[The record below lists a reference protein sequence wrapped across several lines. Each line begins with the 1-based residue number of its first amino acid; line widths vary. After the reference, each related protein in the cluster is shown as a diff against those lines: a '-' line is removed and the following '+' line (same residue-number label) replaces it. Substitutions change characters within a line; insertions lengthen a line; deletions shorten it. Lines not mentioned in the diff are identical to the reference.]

1 MLCASETNNRV
12 VGGWQ
17 EMKTVYRSFHMKGY
31 SEQFKSAIKV
41 ATILARSPVAPGEAE
56 QV

>member
-1 MLCASETNNRV
+1 
-12 VGGWQ
+12 
-17 EMKTVYRSFHMKGY
+17 MKTVYRSLHMKGY

-56 QV
+56 QVWA